1 MFVESNNKEEN
12 TNGDT
17 NGDANGDANGAAGG
31 DSSGNVPEETV
42 SPSSDDTTTPQ
53 GM

>member
-17 NGDANGDANGAAGG
+17 NGDTNGATGG
-31 DSSGNVPEETV
+31 DSSGNVVEETV
-42 SPSSDDTTTPQ
+42 SHPSDDKAATQ